1 MAVANLLTAY
11 ENNAKRSGCVA
22 VGTIN
27 PAEITTQHGIAAN
40 GTLAI
45 GDVVQLAKLPEN
57 IVITDAYF
65 VCKVASA
72 QDTAQ
77 FEVKAGG
84 RSLVAATAVG
94 NQADKVLGTLADKQY
109 FASSPSL
116 EVEVSVA
123 TISSGEFDVVV
134 HYVQLDKI
142 NGEYTRTK

>member
-1 MAVANLLTAY
+1 MAVVNLLGAY
-11 ENNAKRSGCVA
+11 ENNAKRSGSIC

-27 PAEITTQHGIAAN
+27 PAEVTTTFGVAAN

-45 GDVVQLAKLPEN
+45 GDVVQIAKLPEN
-57 IVITDAYF
+57 VVITDAYI

-72 QDTAQ
+72 QNTAQ

-84 RSLVAATAVG
+84 QSIVAATAVG
-94 NQADKVLGTLADKQY
+94 NQADKVLGTLADKMY
-109 FASSPSL
+109 FASSPSV

-123 TISSGEFDVVV
+123 AISSGEFDVVV

-142 NGEYTRTK
+142 NGEYTRVK